1 MMQNLP
7 CQMILAFLDYRF
19 LQTQKSLFIHLIII
33 EYILWTF
40 FLDQL
45 YDFIIFRIFDFII
58 KNLKIKSIHIM
69 VINKSIEIGINYSKD
84 PNKCFT
90 TFLAQLS
97 GIIVVDQIQW
107 TFYCSF
113 TDLNQLFN
121 IEPFFAADF
130 DSTFDLFQIIFVFII
145 ELNK

>member
-1 MMQNLP
+1 
-7 CQMILAFLDYRF
+7 
-19 LQTQKSLFIHLIII
+19 
-33 EYILWTF
+33 
-40 FLDQL
+40 
-45 YDFIIFRIFDFII
+45 
-58 KNLKIKSIHIM
+58 M
-69 VINKSIEIGINYSKD
+69 VINKSIEIGINYSED
-84 PNKCFT
+84 PDKCFT